1 MKHVELDQ
9 VYPAG
14 WYQPNKTEI
23 EFEASP
29 MHECWRE
36 MEKLVENGLARNIGI
51 SNFNVQLILDLLT
64 YAKIKPAVLQVE
76 IHPYLQQS
84 RLVTWVQSQGINITA
99 YSSFGPASFVD
110 LTDDGKNTPPLL
122 ENQVIKDIAAKH
134 SKTTGQ
140 VLLRWSTERNV
151 AVIPKSTNQDR
162 INSNRDIFSWSLD
175 DEDIK
180 NIQSLDKGLRFND
193 PYSYNF
199 NLPLFN

>member
-1 MKHVELDQ
+1 
-9 VYPAG
+9 
-14 WYQPNKTEI
+14 
-23 EFEASP
+23 